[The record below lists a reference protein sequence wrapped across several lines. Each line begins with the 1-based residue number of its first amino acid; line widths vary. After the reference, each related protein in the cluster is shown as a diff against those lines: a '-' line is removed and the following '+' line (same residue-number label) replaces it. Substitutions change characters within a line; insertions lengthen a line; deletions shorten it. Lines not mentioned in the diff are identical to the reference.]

1 VYMGGRI
8 CEELI
13 TALLPEPDPARHRNG
28 TAQPLIAMAVIS
40 DRHMLGKRIVCSVLR
55 AAGWSVIDYG
65 HGTAESLAARAI
77 SDGLDIL
84 LVSAL
89 MLPSAMDVR
98 RLTRALS
105 ASGAGVRVVVGG
117 APFVFDEQLWR
128 EVGADAVG
136 RNASDA
142 IAIVRRLSAEVPTC
156 AT

>member
-1 VYMGGRI
+1 
-8 CEELI
+8 
-13 TALLPEPDPARHRNG
+13 
-28 TAQPLIAMAVIS
+28 
-40 DRHMLGKRIVCSVLR
+40 MLGKRIVCSVLR